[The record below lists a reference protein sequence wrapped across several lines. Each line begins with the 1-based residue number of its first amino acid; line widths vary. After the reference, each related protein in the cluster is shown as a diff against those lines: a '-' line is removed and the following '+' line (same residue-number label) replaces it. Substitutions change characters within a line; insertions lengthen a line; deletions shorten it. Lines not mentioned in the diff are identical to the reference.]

1 MGTEEEP
8 AGLQEEDDE
17 DGTWRGGRGE
27 KKGVTAALGRRPG
40 MCKGQ
45 SQGEA
50 VGF

>member
-1 MGTEEEP
+1 MSTEKKP
-8 AGLQEEDDE
+8 AGLWEEDDE
-17 DGTWRGGRGE
+17 DGTWRGRGE
-27 KKGVTAALGRRPG
+27 KERVTAALGSRLG